1 MRYLQLL
8 YDFLIICGLS
18 NVALLFI
25 NPVPIIISVPVTVF
39 LCIAN
44 LMVNIFP
51 GHYKTHSKRC
61 KVLGGGSDL
70 LIVFM
75 CSTIADVIIATNM
88 LLFGGYEAGEYAVH
102 GVIAF
107 FVCGTVFWNGII
119 RCYTTSAQLGI
130 KLRVLGAVFGM
141 VPIVNIVFLVIII
154 SVTRKEV
161 IYEMKHDAIEESRK
175 GENICATKYP
185 VLLVHGVF
193 FRDRKNFN
201 YWGRIPSALTLN
213 GARIFYG
220 NQQSAL
226 SVKDSAMELSER
238 IKEIIRETGS
248 KKINIIAHSKGGLDA
263 RYAVS
268 KLGCGKYVATLTT
281 INTPH
286 RGCIFV
292 DNIFK
297 QLNEDARNK
306 MASAYNTMA
315 KISGD
320 TMPDFLSAV
329 GDLRHSA
336 CEEFNKNVPDYE
348 GVVYRSVGSYA
359 RKTSQTRFP
368 MSLFFPFVSL
378 VEGEND
384 GLVAVE
390 AMKWGERF
398 KLIEVKGRRGV
409 SHADVID
416 LNKDNIDGFDV
427 REFYIQLVAELKK
440 EGF

>member
-1 MRYLQLL
+1 MRFFRLIF
-8 YDFLIICGLS
+8 DFIAICGLS
-18 NVALLFI
+18 NVALLYFNHI
-25 NPVPIIISVPVTVF
+25 PLFFSLPITIF

-44 LMVNIFP
+44 LVVNIIP
-51 GHYKTHSKRC
+51 GSYKTRSKRC
-61 KVLGGGSDL
+61 RVLGGGIDL

-75 CSTIADVIIATNM
+75 YSTIADIVIAVNM
-88 LLFGGYEAGEYAVH
+88 LLFGGYEFWQYAVH
-102 GVIAF
+102 GIIAF
-107 FVCGTVFWNGII
+107 LVCGTAFWNGII

-154 SVTRKEV
+154 STARKEV

-175 GENICATKYP
+175 GQNICATKYP

-193 FRDRKNFN
+193 FRDRKSFN

-213 GARIFYG
+213 GATIFYG

-238 IKEIIRETGS
+238 IKEIIRETGAE
-248 KKINIIAHSKGGLDA
+248 KVNIIAHSKGGLDA
-263 RYAVS
+263 RYAIS
-268 KLGCGKYVATLTT
+268 RLGCDKYTATLTT

-286 RGCIFV
+286 HGCIFV

-297 QLNEDARNK
+297 QINDDARNT

-315 KISGD
+315 KTTGD
-320 TMPDFLSAV
+320 TNPDFLSAV
-329 GDLRHSA
+329 SDLRHSV
-336 CEEFNKNVPDYE
+336 CEEFNKNVPDCD
-348 GVVYRSVGSYA
+348 GVIYRSVGSSA
-359 RKTSQTRFP
+359 SKTSQTRFP
-368 MSLFFPFVSL
+368 MSVFFPFVSRT
-378 VEGEND
+378 EGEND
-384 GLVAVE
+384 GLVSVE
-390 AMKWGERF
+390 AMKWGESF
-398 KLIEVKGRRGV
+398 KLIRVKGERGV

-427 REFYIQLVAELKK
+427 REFYVRLVAELKK

>member
-1 MRYLQLL
+1 MRFLQLL
-8 YDFLIICGLS
+8 FDFLIICGLS
-18 NVALLFI
+18 NAALLFI
-25 NPVPIIISVPVTVF
+25 EELPFFISVPITVF

-44 LMVNIFP
+44 LLVNIFP
-51 GHYKTHSKRC
+51 GHYKTRSKRC
-61 KVLGGGSDL
+61 KVLGGGIDL

-75 CSTIADVIIATNM
+75 YSTIADIVIAVNM
-88 LLFGGYEAGEYAVH
+88 LLFGGYEFWQYAVH
-102 GVIAF
+102 GIIAF
-107 FVCGTVFWNGII
+107 LVCGTAFWNGII

-154 SVTRKEV
+154 SSARKEV

-175 GENICATKYP
+175 GQNICATKYP

-193 FRDRKNFN
+193 FRDRKSFN
-201 YWGRIPSALTLN
+201 YWGRVPSALTLN
-213 GARIFYG
+213 GATIFYG

-226 SVKDSAMELSER
+226 SVKDSALELSER
-238 IKEIIRETGS
+238 IKEIIRETGAE
-248 KKINIIAHSKGGLDA
+248 KINIIAHSKGGLDA

-268 KLGCGKYVATLTT
+268 KLDCGKYVATLTT

-297 QLNEDARNK
+297 QLNEDARNT

-315 KISGD
+315 KTTGD
-320 TMPDFLSAV
+320 TNPDFLSAV
-329 GDLRHSA
+329 SDLRHSV
-336 CEEFNKNVPDYE
+336 CEEFNKNVPDCE
-348 GVVYRSVGSYA
+348 GVIYRSVGSSA

-368 MSLFFPFVSL
+368 MSLFFPFVSRT
-378 VEGEND
+378 EGEND
-384 GLVAVE
+384 GLVSVE

-398 KLIEVKGRRGV
+398 KLIKVKGERGV

-427 REFYIQLVAELKK
+427 REFYVQLVAELKK